1 MKLESV
7 LITKIIIYYVVSSIT
22 NNTSDSSSH
31 HYILLGQKSWAGRG
45 GVCVVVISLLQ
56 KDKMIWRN
64 DSDWFVSHSS
74 DKASLQSRRASQ
86 HLSLLFIW
94 DSSQQSVSH
103 LITTTSSPVIA
114 LWGSG
119 METPD
124 SVLAKNEWWPEDP
137 GLHQTFTQYV
147 LPIFT
152 KKKTSCKFGINLSV
166 ASN

>member
-74 DKASLQSRRASQ
+74 DKASLQSQTCQPASFSSFHLRQQPAVSQSSDHHNLQSSHRPVRFWHGDSRLSPSQEWMVTRRPR
-86 HLSLLFIW
+86 L
-94 DSSQQSVSH
+94 
-103 LITTTSSPVIA
+103 TS
-114 LWGSG
+114 
-119 METPD
+119 
-124 SVLAKNEWWPEDP
+124 N
-137 GLHQTFTQYV
+137 LHTICFAHFYQ
-147 LPIFT
+147 
-152 KKKTSCKFGINLSV
+152 KKTSCKFGINLSV